1 MHIFDLYQPNGM
13 PLSC

>member
-1 MHIFDLYQPNGM
+1 MRIFDLYQPNGM